1 VPRDARGSKS
11 HAGKWAAAG
20 LAAVVGVA
28 SLGYAASLHRAMSTQ
43 QALMAQMQ
51 QQMDAMHAAIIQNV
65 KSDASVVQ
73 QETISVSARHA
84 DALPSKFA
92 VPGVTPLKTQDERG
106 TCWDFATVGV
116 LENSY
121 RKQGVERGWLAPD
134 EYMGIS
140 EQAYGAEILRMC
152 SSSQS
157 TRHEVTCSNGGIPS
171 NSTDGGETAYLFY
184 LQNGF
189 ERSIFPNSICPYLPD
204 PGNDAECDGL
214 TSEKRAA
221 NPLKL
226 KIKKLHTYLDIH
238 SVKQALVT
246 DRQAM
251 GISTAMPYITYY
263 YPCIGEFAS
272 DERCNPASPS
282 CTICPPELAAT
293 TCCIPVEGKEN
304 YNMKGEYITSHIMT
318 NEGGHAMTLA
328 GYNDNYRTQQ
338 GYTGG
343 FILKNSWFDGIR
355 PPLGSVHAR
364 GSHSL
369 KYWLQEVTDWEE
381 VVMCPNSHNPE
392 NWYQCGNSG
401 EVIHAHA
408 DGGDGGADV
417 PFPVGR
423 SVTPTGGV
431 EECLTEETALYA
443 KTSFAPLHLRCLD
456 AEWCDTS
463 ADVTYFTRNSTAWG
477 DRMLRMCFFEFNS
490 VTKASSEVCLPPLLG
505 QTIAYILSPVDEEIL
520 EDDPDVCGYYFYPYE
535 VMRTY
540 ARTFGDV
547 SIDNFEL
554 EWHPQSYAAN
564 QALYPELDYSD
575 VVASTRKQRQYD
587 FVGPFPFARVV
598 SKEELPNVSEP

>member
-1 VPRDARGSKS
+1 MADAVAASASASASAPATIELS
-11 HAGKWAAAG
+11 HA
-20 LAAVVGVA
+20 VD
-28 SLGYAASLHRAMSTQ
+28 H
-43 QALMAQMQ
+43 
-51 QQMDAMHAAIIQNV
+51 
-65 KSDASVVQ
+65 
-73 QETISVSARHA
+73 
-84 DALPSKFA
+84 LPSKFA
-92 VPGVTPLKTQDERG
+92 VAYPTPLKTQDNRG

-121 RKQGVERGWLAPD
+121 RQQGIANGWLEPE
-134 EYMGIS
+134 EYLAIS
-140 EQAYGAEILRMC
+140 EQAYGAEILRLC
-152 SSSQS
+152 AGPPGSPQQQACL
-157 TRHEVTCSNGGIPS
+157 VPGNGIWK
-171 NSTDGGETAYLFY
+171 NSTEGGASSLLFY
-184 LQNGF
+184 LQHGLESN
-189 ERSIFPNSICPYLPD
+189 IYAHSICPYYVND
-204 PGNDAECDGL
+204 GNDTVCQGV
-214 TSEKRAA
+214 TPEKRAS
-221 NPLKL
+221 NPLRVTVRGL
-226 KIKKLHTYLDIH
+226 QVLYDNEADIKRSLVRDGRAM
-238 SVKQALVT
+238 ALT
-246 DRQAM
+246 T
-251 GISTAMPYITYY
+251 SMPYITHY
-263 YPCIGEFAS
+263 YPCIGDLAK
-272 DERCNPASPS
+272 DERCNPTSAS
-282 CTICPPELAAT
+282 CTQCPPELAAS
-293 TCCIPVEGKEN
+293 TCCVPITGGEN
-304 YNMKGEYITSHIMT
+304 YNMHGEYITSHGMT
-318 NEGGHAMTLA
+318 PEGGHVMTLV
-328 GYNDNYRTQQ
+328 GYNDGFRTKQ
-338 GYTGG
+338 GFTGG
-343 FILKNSWFDGIR
+343 LILKNSWFDGIR
-355 PPLGSVHAR
+355 PPLGTVHAR

-381 VVMCPNSHNPE
+381 AVMCPNSHNPE

-535 VMRTY
+535 IWQQY
-540 ARTFGDV
+540 SSSLGAV
-547 SIDNFEL
+547 SVDHFEL

-587 FVGPFPFARVV
+587 FVGPFPFARIV
-598 SKEELPNVSEP
+598 SKEELPTVSEP